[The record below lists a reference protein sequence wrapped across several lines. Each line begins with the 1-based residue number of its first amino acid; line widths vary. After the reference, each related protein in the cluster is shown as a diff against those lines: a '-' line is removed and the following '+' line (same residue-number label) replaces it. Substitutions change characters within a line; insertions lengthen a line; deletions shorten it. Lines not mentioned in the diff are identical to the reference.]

1 MMSIN
6 EKVTM
11 TIQEQ
16 ALYNN
21 ACCCNETFLE
31 IFKYAMQEDGLS
43 DFVTRN
49 FGSNSVA
56 LLDWLENVI
65 SVKYFATNNVEVSG
79 YAVLEEEIDGPDDV
93 DSIEWSFLLSDLQN
107 VDYSDLDIT
116 YSECDIDISTV
127 LKIDFSEVKI
137 LEQTKLV
144 DA

>member
-79 YAVLEEEIDGPDDV
+79 YALLEEEIDGPDDV
-93 DSIEWSFLLSDLQN
+93 DSIEWSFVLYDLQN
-107 VDYSDLDIT
+107 VNHSDLDIT

>member
-1 MMSIN
+1 MSIN

>member
-79 YAVLEEEIDGPDDV
+79 YALLEEEIDGPDDV

-127 LKIDFSEVKI
+127 LKIDFSDVKI

>member
-79 YAVLEEEIDGPDDV
+79 YALLEEEIDGPDDV

-116 YSECDIDISTV
+116 YSECNIDISTV

>member
-1 MMSIN
+1 MSIN

-79 YAVLEEEIDGPDDV
+79 YAELKEEIDGPDDV

>member
-65 SVKYFATNNVEVSG
+65 SVKYFATNNVEFSG

>member
-31 IFKYAMQEDGLS
+31 IFKYALQEDGLS